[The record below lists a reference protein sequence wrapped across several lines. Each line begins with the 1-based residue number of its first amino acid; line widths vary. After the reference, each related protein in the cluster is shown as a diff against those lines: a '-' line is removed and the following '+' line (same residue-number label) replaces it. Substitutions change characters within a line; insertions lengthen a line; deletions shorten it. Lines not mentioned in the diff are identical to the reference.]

1 MAKTNQANK
10 GNQKAKSSSNSKNST
25 KKEVKKRRG
34 GLLTVLIVLIGVHA
48 IFATYLGYTSLKQ
61 YYVGQR
67 SWILALFVLISLADI
82 VAAVG
87 IWLWKQWAI
96 YLYIIATV
104 ILTAMSIVLTGSIWV
119 SLYQM
124 LPVAILGYVINLQ
137 NKQKLFT

>member
-1 MAKTNQANK
+1 VAKKKQANK
-10 GNQKAKSSSNSKNST
+10 SNQQAKSSSTSKKST

-34 GLLTVLIVLIGVHA
+34 GLLSVLIILIGVHA
-48 IFATYLGYTSLKQ
+48 IFATYLSYTSLKQ
-61 YYVGQR
+61 YYVGQKD
-67 SWILALFVLISLADI
+67 WILGLLVLISLADL

-96 YLYIIATV
+96 YLYIAATV
-104 ILTAMSIVLTGSIWV
+104 ILTAMSIVLTGSVWV
-119 SLYQM
+119 ILYQM

>member
-10 GNQKAKSSSNSKNST
+10 SNQQAKSASKSKST
-25 KKEVKKRRG
+25 AKKAVNKRRG
-34 GLLTVLIVLIGVHA
+34 GLLSVLIILIGVHA
-48 IFATYLGYTSLKQ
+48 IFASYLGYTSLKD

-67 SWILALFVLISLADI
+67 SWILGLFVLLSLADI

-96 YLYIIATV
+96 YLYTISTV
-104 ILTAMSIVLTGSIWV
+104 ILTAISIVLTGSIWV

-137 NKQKLFT
+137 NKQKLFE